1 MKKILLLVFL
11 GAFIACTNQETEQAK
26 TELATVDKQ
35 FKPTYTD
42 NFSIGDPENILIIER
57 MHQGMIAKDFE
68 AVGSFIA
75 DNAIFY
81 MEDGSTIEGKS
92 ALLDFMET
100 NFTQITLKNYSVG
113 VSISVVGENGHE
125 WVLMWDQADMETP
138 DGSLQKVDWM
148 DAFQL
153 DNGKIVLFNGFVKS
167 PK

>member
-1 MKKILLLVFL
+1 MKKILLFTIL
-11 GAFIACTNQETEQAK
+11 GIFISCTNQEAEQAK
-26 TELATVDKQ
+26 TALATVDKQ

-42 NFSIGDPENILIIER
+42 NFRIGDPENILIIER

-92 ALLDFMET
+92 ALLEFMEA

-125 WVLMWDQADMETP
+125 WVLMWDQADIETP
-138 DGSLQKVDWM
+138 DGNVQKVDWM

-153 DNGKIVLFNGFVKS
+153 ENGKIVAMNGFVKS

>member
-11 GAFIACTNQETEQAK
+11 GAFISCTNQETAQTK
-26 TELATVDKQ
+26 TEPASVDKQ

-57 MHQGMIAKDFE
+57 MHKGMIAKDFE

-75 DNAIFY
+75 DNAVFY

-92 ALLDFMET
+92 DFLEFMEA
-100 NFTQITLKNYSVG
+100 NFAQITLKNYSVG

-125 WVLMWDQADMETP
+125 WVLMWDQADIETP

-153 DNGKIVLFNGFVKS
+153 ENGKIVAFNGFVKS